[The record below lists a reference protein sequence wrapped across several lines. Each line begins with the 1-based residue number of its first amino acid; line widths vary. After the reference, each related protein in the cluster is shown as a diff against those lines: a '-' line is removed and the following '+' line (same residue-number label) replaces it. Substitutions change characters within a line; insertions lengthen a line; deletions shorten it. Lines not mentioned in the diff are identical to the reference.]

1 MKYKDISFKEIKTLS
16 HQVCLEIQQS
26 NTVFD
31 CIIGIAKG
39 GNIPATLISYELE
52 VPTFKT
58 IQIKSYNDDN
68 ERKATVFSSGTLSLI
83 DELNKYNNV
92 LLVDDLADS
101 GKTLSEFHELYKF
114 LSNKVK
120 VPNIKTACLY
130 YKTKSEFKPDYYAS
144 SIEGADVWLNFPWE

>member
-1 MKYKDISFKEIKTLS
+1 MKYKDISFEEIKALS
-16 HQVCLEIQQS
+16 HQVCLEIEQS

-83 DELNKYNNV
+83 DELM
-92 LLVDDLADS
+92 
-101 GKTLSEFHELYKF
+101 
-114 LSNKVK
+114 
-120 VPNIKTACLY
+120 P
-130 YKTKSEFKPDYYAS
+130 
-144 SIEGADVWLNFPWE
+144 

>member
-1 MKYKDISFKEIKTLS
+1 MKYKDITFEEIQILS
-16 HQVCLEIQQS
+16 HRICSLIEQT
-26 NTVFD
+26 NDDFD

-58 IQIKSYNDDN
+58 IQIKSYGDDN
-68 ERKATVFSSGTLSLI
+68 ERKSTIFSSGTLSLI

-92 LLVDDLADS
+92 RLGDDLADS

-114 LSNKVK
+114 ISNKVK

-130 YKTKSEFKPDYYAS
+130 YKTKSDYYAS
-144 SIEGADVWLNFPWE
+144 STEEEVWLNFPWE

>member
-1 MKYKDISFKEIKTLS
+1 MF
-16 HQVCLEIQQS
+16 
-26 NTVFD
+26 
-31 CIIGIAKG
+31 
-39 GNIPATLISYELE
+39 
-52 VPTFKT
+52 
-58 IQIKSYNDDN
+58 SYNDDN
-68 ERKATVFSSGTLSLI
+68 ERKSTVFSSGTLSLI

-114 LSNKVK
+114 IANKVK

-144 SIEGADVWLNFPWE
+144 STEEEVWLNFPWE

>member
-1 MKYKDISFKEIKTLS
+1 MKYKDISFKEIKALS
-16 HQVCLEIQQS
+16 HQVCLEIEQS

-68 ERKATVFSSGTLSLI
+68 ERKSTVFSSGTLSLI

-144 SIEGADVWLNFPWE
+144 STEEEVWLNFPWE

>member
-1 MKYKDISFKEIKTLS
+1 MKYKDISFEEIQILS
-16 HQVCLEIQQS
+16 HRICSLIEQT
-26 NTVFD
+26 NDDFD

-68 ERKATVFSSGTLSLI
+68 ERKSTVFSSGTLSLI

-144 SIEGADVWLNFPWE
+144 SIEEEVWLNFPWE

>member
-1 MKYKDISFKEIKTLS
+1 MKYKDITFEEIQILS
-16 HQVCLEIQQS
+16 HRICSLIEQT
-26 NTVFD
+26 NDDFD

-58 IQIKSYNDDN
+58 IQIKSYGDDN
-68 ERKATVFSSGTLSLI
+68 ERKSTIFSSGTLSLI

-114 LSNKVK
+114 ISLSL
-120 VPNIKTACLY
+120 IH
-130 YKTKSEFKPDYYAS
+130 
-144 SIEGADVWLNFPWE
+144 I